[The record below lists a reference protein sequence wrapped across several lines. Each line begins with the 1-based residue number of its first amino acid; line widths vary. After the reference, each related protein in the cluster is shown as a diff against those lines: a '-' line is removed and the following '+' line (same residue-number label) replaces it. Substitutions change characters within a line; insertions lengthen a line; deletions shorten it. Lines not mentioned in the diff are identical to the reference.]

1 MNIRPAQAADAP
13 GITRLLHTLGYPAT
27 GELVHDK
34 LLALMGGPHD
44 TVLVALADDPHDGS
58 HDGSHNGS
66 HDTHHDRPLLGLIS
80 LHALE
85 LFHAPGRLGRITALV
100 VADDARGQGVGA
112 GLVDAA
118 DRWFRAAGCVR
129 AEVTS
134 GDHRPQA
141 HAFYE
146 AMGYLPD
153 ERRFMK
159 HLPRTDTC

>member
-1 MNIRPAQAADAP
+1 MQIRPAQAADTP
-13 GITRLLHTLGYPAT
+13 GITALLQALGYPAT
-27 GELVHDK
+27 AELVHDK
-34 LLALMGGPHD
+34 LNRLAGSALD
-44 TVLVALADDPHDGS
+44 AVLVAQHMA
-58 HDGSHNGS
+58 
-66 HDTHHDRPLLGLIS
+66 THPGALSGLIS

-100 VADDARGQGVGA
+100 VAEDARGQGVGA
-112 GLVDAA
+112 MLIDAA
-118 DRWFRAAGCVR
+118 DRWFHACGCVR

-146 AMGYLPD
+146 AMGYRPD

-159 HLPRTDTC
+159 HLGAPAA